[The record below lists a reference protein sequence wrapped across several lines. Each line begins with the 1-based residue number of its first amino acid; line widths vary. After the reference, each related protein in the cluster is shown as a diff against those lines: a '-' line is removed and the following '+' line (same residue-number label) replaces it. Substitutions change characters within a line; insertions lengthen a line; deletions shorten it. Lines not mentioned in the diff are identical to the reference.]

1 MLRAEKI
8 PINHCDLF
16 VLCSGP
22 DAFKIKVMEAKA
34 KITISR
40 EEGWQALNTSL
51 IEDGR
56 VVLRTS
62 EPKGT
67 RHPGASEADE
77 EDVSVRINTL
87 PAFTSN

>member
-22 DAFKIKVMEAKA
+22 GAFKIKVMEAEE
-34 KITISR
+34 KITTDR
-40 EEGWQALNTSL
+40 EEGWQALNASL
-51 IEDGR
+51 IEDDR

-62 EPKGT
+62 EPEGT
-67 RHPGASEADE
+67 RHPSASETDE
-77 EDVSVRINTL
+77 EDVSVRINTF